1 MNRHVYHLV
10 AFGIFLGLVPSV
22 VGAFQQ
28 ESFTTRIVTTGLQ
41 NPWEIAWGPD
51 GHIWVTERV
60 AMRVTRVNPA
70 DGAKSVAI
78 TISEVFQ
85 NHGQDGLLGMA
96 LHPDLLRSGANNYVY
111 VAYTYDADPGPELGR
126 RLKVR
131 RYTYDPR
138 AQTLANGVDVITGLP
153 AGTDHVSG
161 RLAFGPDQKLYL
173 SVGDQGSNFL
183 ANYCN
188 LNRAQELP
196 SANDI
201 RQKDW
206 TLYQG
211 KLLRLNPDGSIPADN
226 PVFDGVRSH
235 IYTYGHRNAQGLV
248 FGSGGRLY
256 SSEHGPNTDDEVNL
270 VEAGKNYGWPYVAGF
285 IDDKAYVYANWS
297 RSAPEPCA
305 TLKFSPTAA
314 PPPSVPQQKES
325 AWSHPDYKKPLQ
337 TFFTVEQG
345 SSTIAAGGLDIYTAK
360 NGIPG
365 WADSL
370 LVLGMKKGLVYRL
383 KLSSD
388 GRSVDGDPKE
398 IFKSTNRY
406 RDIAINPD
414 NRTIYISSDN
424 EGSTTDASGRTVRT
438 LENPGAILEFSF
450 KGAPGR

>member
-10 AFGIFLGLVPSV
+10 AFVIFLGLVPSV

-28 ESFTTRIVTTGLQ
+28 ESFTTRVVTTGLE

-51 GHIWVTERV
+51 GYIWVTERV
-60 AMRVTRVNPA
+60 GKRVTRVNPA

-96 LHPDLLRSGANNYVY
+96 LHPDLLRSGANNFVY
-111 VAYTYDADPGPELGR
+111 IAYTYDADSGPQFDR

-131 RYTYDPR
+131 RYTYDR
-138 AQTLANGVDVITGLP
+138 QAQTLGNAVDLITNLP

-173 SVGDQGSNFL
+173 TVGDQGSNFL
-183 ANYCN
+183 QNYCN

-196 SANDI
+196 SADEI
-201 RQKDW
+201 RRQDW
-206 TLYQG
+206 LRYQG
-211 KLLRLNPDGSIPADN
+211 KFLRLNPDGSIPSDN
-226 PVFDGVRSH
+226 PVLDGVRSH
-235 IYTYGHRNAQGLV
+235 IYSYGHRNALGVV
-248 FGSGGRLY
+248 FGPGGRLY
-256 SSEHGPNTDDEVNL
+256 ASEHGPSTDDEVNL
-270 VEAGKNYGWPYVAGF
+270 IEAGKNYGWPNVAGY
-285 IDDKAYVYANWS
+285 IDDKVYVYANWF
-297 RSAPEPCA
+297 RSAPEPCT
-305 TLKFSPTAA
+305 TLKFSETVL
-314 PPPSVPQQKES
+314 PPSVPQQKES
-325 AWSHPDYKKPLQ
+325 AWKHPDYRAPLR
-337 TFFTVEQG
+337 TFFTVQQG
-345 SSTIAAGGLDIYTAK
+345 SSTIAPGGLDIYTAK
-360 NGIPG
+360 DGIPG

-370 LVLGMKKGLVYRL
+370 LVLSLKNGLVYRL

-398 IFKSTNRY
+398 YFKSTNRY
-406 RDIAINPD
+406 RDIAIKPD
-414 NRTIYISSDN
+414 NRTIYI
-424 EGSTTDASGRTVRT
+424 TTDNAGNTTAASGRSVRT